1 MPYNAEY
8 TREDFTR
15 ISWEEY
21 GQTLDSL
28 FGKVNKYTR
37 ESGTKIDA
45 IIPLLRG
52 GNFPGTFLAFKL
64 KMLRIVPI
72 QYKYFFKDGKVQ
84 LRKILGFPEY
94 VSFNHKPTFLLVEN
108 NHCFGQASQTAAR
121 DLKEKFSDSKILYAA
136 DHMDY
141 SYQKNGYADEIF
153 YGKLTN
159 ETRTLD
165 KIEAKKLGLSSD
177 IHLFPWEEYEEE
189 ATKVQGKQFE
199 YENMEEV
206 IRNSQEMKLI

>member
-1 MPYNAEY
+1 MPYTEQY
-8 TREDFTR
+8 TREDFAR
-15 ISWEEY
+15 ITWGEY

-28 FGKVNKYTR
+28 FGKVYKYVR

-45 IIPLLRG
+45 VVPLLRG

-64 KMLRIVPI
+64 KMLRIVPM

-108 NHCFGQASQTAAR
+108 NHCFGQASQTAAK

-136 DHMDY
+136 DHMDF
-141 SYQKNGYADEIF
+141 SYQKNNYADEIF

-165 KIEAKKLGLSSD
+165 KLEAKKLGLSSD
-177 IHLFPWEEYEEE
+177 IHLFPWEEYDEE
-189 ATKVQGKQFE
+189 ATKVQGKQYE

-206 IRNSQEMKLI
+206 IRNSEEKKLI